1 MITPSLDEMVTVA
14 KKMDEAGLK
23 IPILIG
29 GATTSKMHTAVKI
42 APSYSGPSVYVLD
55 ASRSVPVCQSLL
67 DPRMTAEFQEDIRE
81 QYAEMRDEFYA
92 GLEDRK
98 YASLKDAQTK
108 KLRIDW
114 SDPVNVPVVPK
125 FIGTKVFDNFPLE
138 DVLPYIDWNPFFQ
151 VRIIMMLHTVA
162 VQAPPFLLQL
172 LPQPAPCALCL
183 SGDVADSV
191 WHVRSGS

>member
-1 MITPSLDEMVTVA
+1 M
-14 KKMDEAGLK
+14 K

-42 APSYSGPSVYVLD
+42 APAYSGPAVYVLD

-67 DPRMTAEFQEDIRE
+67 DRKQAAEFREDIRE

-98 YASLKDAQTK
+98 FLDMKVAISRRLKV
-108 KLRIDW
+108 DW
-114 SDPVNVPVVPK
+114 NDPVNVPVTPK
-125 FIGTKVFDNFPLE
+125 LIGTKVYEDFPLE

-151 VRIIMMLHTVA
+151 VRNFA
-162 VQAPPFLLQL
+162 
-172 LPQPAPCALCL
+172 
-183 SGDVADSV
+183 
-191 WHVRSGS
+191 